1 MVSSHRPRHLPTFSQ
16 TQWEADFGTEEP
28 RALVQVPQ
36 GRSAGSELTLAVCG
50 AQGLVRPEDG
60 ALRPEAGAKGR
71 GRVASGAPGAKPR
84 ARSGTSGPAGGA
96 AAEARPR
103 RKESRSWSRAS
114 VARLPVRR
122 LPVSAPGVRPRATH
136 PRCFCAGERA
146 VAWGR
151 GAAGARAPFPG
162 RRAEAGGRPHSP
174 LSTHFPP
181 PPLHC
186 LPTATPGPAG
196 PSSRTLGSAAAPA
209 AREPGSSSDLSER
222 ILSEPL
228 KHSDFFNVKELFS
241 VRSLFDARVHLG
253 HKAGCRHRFMEPFI
267 FGSRLDQDII
277 DLDQTAA
284 HLQLALNFTA
294 HVAYRKGIIL
304 FVSRSRQ
311 FSHLIE
317 STARDC
323 GEYAHTRYFKG
334 GLLTNAP
341 ILLGPMV
348 RLPDLIIFL
357 HTLNNVFEPHVAVRD
372 AAKMNIPTVGI
383 VDTNCNPTLITYP
396 VPGNDDSA
404 PAVHL
409 FCRLFQTTINRAK
422 EKRRQV
428 EALYR
433 LQSPEGA
440 AGRAPADPAPPGAQ
454 AGLDLGHSP

>member
-1 MVSSHRPRHLPTFSQ
+1 M
-16 TQWEADFGTEEP
+16 
-28 RALVQVPQ
+28 
-36 GRSAGSELTLAVCG
+36 
-50 AQGLVRPEDG
+50 
-60 ALRPEAGAKGR
+60 
-71 GRVASGAPGAKPR
+71 APGPALPR
-84 ARSGTSGPAGGA
+84 LLGAG
-96 AAEARPR
+96 
-103 RKESRSWSRAS
+103 
-114 VARLPVRR
+114 VRR
-122 LPVSAPGVRPRATH
+122 RPLR
-136 PRCFCAGERA
+136 
-146 VAWGR
+146 
-151 GAAGARAPFPG
+151 
-162 RRAEAGGRPHSP
+162 
-174 LSTHFPP
+174 
-181 PPLHC
+181 LH
-186 LPTATPGPAG
+186 LVPTATPGPAG

-209 AREPGSSSDLSER
+209 AREPGSSSDLSET

-253 HKAGCRHRFMEPFI
+253 HKAGCRHRFMEPYI

-433 LQSPEGA
+433 LQGPEGA
-440 AGRAPADPAPPGAQ
+440 ASLAPADPAPPGAQ

>member
-1 MVSSHRPRHLPTFSQ
+1 M
-16 TQWEADFGTEEP
+16 A
-28 RALVQVPQ
+28 
-36 GRSAGSELTLAVCG
+36 
-50 AQGLVRPEDG
+50 
-60 ALRPEAGAKGR
+60 
-71 GRVASGAPGAKPR
+71 
-84 ARSGTSGPAGGA
+84 SGPALPRLLGA
-96 AAEARPR
+96 G
-103 RKESRSWSRAS
+103 
-114 VARLPVRR
+114 VRR
-122 LPVSAPGVRPRATH
+122 RPLR
-136 PRCFCAGERA
+136 
-146 VAWGR
+146 
-151 GAAGARAPFPG
+151 
-162 RRAEAGGRPHSP
+162 
-174 LSTHFPP
+174 
-181 PPLHC
+181 LH
-186 LPTATPGPAG
+186 LVPTATPGPAG

-348 RLPDLIIFL
+348 RLPNLIIFL

-433 LQSPEGA
+433 LQGPEGA
-440 AGRAPADPAPPGAQ
+440 AGRAPAYPAPPGAQ
-454 AGLDLGHSP
+454 AGLDFGHSR